1 MCMCTEEH
9 DNTTNKVNQDG
20 GIVVEEE
27 MEKIDLHQVMTKFVA
42 TLHVHCFLVVQLW
55 FKSLNLL

>member
-9 DNTTNKVNQDG
+9 DDTINEDNQDD

-27 MEKIDLHQVMTKFVA
+27 METIDLRRVMTKFVA
-42 TLHVHCFLVVQLW
+42 TLHVCCFLVIQLW
-55 FKSLNLL
+55 FISLNLL